1 MDATSLHLPEILVA
15 IAVAVFLHLRRV
27 GKRQRRH
34 PSDNILPEIPGALP
48 LLGHLHLLGG
58 KQPLARKLAS
68 FSDKYGPVFTIR
80 LGANNLTAVVSDYDA
95 VKECFTANDRA
106 LAFRPDSTQAQI
118 LGYNYALFGF
128 ASYGDYFRYIKK
140 ILISE
145 VLSAQ
150 RIKAL
155 RRVQI
160 SEIDSLIH
168 DLYQQSKAA
177 GGGGGGKTVI
187 SVSEGI
193 HSCVINIMTRII
205 AGKRYF
211 DKANYEERHSVS
223 NFSGGRPISEM
234 IREFMLVMGTPVPS
248 DLVPILRWVLP
259 RGAEKAMKR
268 LFKELD
274 VVMESWIDEHKGK
287 QVANDGNESNRDLID
302 VMLYEIKEE
311 VAFGYKRETIV
322 KAIAHALIFGGSDTT
337 AITLTWSLSNLLNH
351 KRALQQAQEELDNI
365 VGRGRWVDD
374 SDIEKLPYLIAVI
387 KETLRMY
394 PPGALSLPRIA
405 SEDITIKGYHVLKGT
420 QFFANFWKLH
430 RDPNVWSDPNEYK
443 PERFLTSNADI
454 EIFGHQFEYLP
465 FGSGR
470 RGCPGINFGMQATQ
484 LALARLLQGF
494 HWSTPGDKPVDMT
507 EDLGIILSKTN
518 PLQVVLTPRLPAQ
531 FYNA

>member
-15 IAVAVFLHLRRV
+15 IAIAVFLHLRWF
-27 GKRQRRH
+27 GKRQRRQ
-34 PSDNILPEIPGALP
+34 PSHKFLPEIPGALP

-145 VLSAQ
+145 VLSAN

-168 DLYQQSKAA
+168 DLYQQSKA
-177 GGGGGGKTVI
+177 GGGGKTVI

-211 DKANYEERHSVS
+211 DKSNYEEQHSVS

-248 DLVPILRWVLP
+248 DLIPILRWVLP

-274 VVMESWIDEHKGK
+274 VVMQSWIDEHKEK
-287 QVANDGNESNRDLID
+287 QVVNDGDESNRDLID
-302 VMLYEIKEE
+302 VMLSEIKDE
-311 VAFGYKRETIV
+311 VAFGHKRETIV
-322 KAIAHALIFGGSDTT
+322 KAIAHQALIFGGSDTT
-337 AITLTWSLSNLLNH
+337 AITLTWSLSNLLNY
-351 KRALQQAQEELDNI
+351 KRALHLAQEELDNT
-365 VGRGRWVDD
+365 VGRDRWVDD
-374 SDIEKLPYLIAVI
+374 SDIDNLPYLKAVI

-405 SEDITIKGYHVLKGT
+405 SEDITIKGYHVPKGT

-484 LALARLLQGF
+484 LTLARLLQGF